1 MFHVQVTD
9 GRAEYK
15 KHTATIPSSLQSSVA
30 INDAKWHN
38 VTLTVTMDTAVLDV
52 DGNQVMSDA
61 GFSPQTLEVSSMSV
75 GGAPSNAVPD
85 STGTLRRKSQGFQMF
100 QTLIR

>member
-1 MFHVQVTD
+1 MTD

-15 KHTATIPSSLQSSVA
+15 KHTATSPSSLQSSVA

-75 GGAPSNAVPD
+75 GGAPSDVIPD
-85 STGTLRRKSQGFQMF
+85 STGTLQSE
-100 QTLIR
+100 